1 MTTYDS
7 TVGARQNFAAG
18 SGTVEATQDELTS
31 SRLKKATSQAGE
43 TARKR
48 PGVTSAAVAAVAAV
62 AAAGVIG
69 GRKVAQARRPQSR
82 WQRIVNRGQSILHRG
97 QNVLHRGR

>member
-18 SGTVEATQDELTS
+18 SGTVEATQDELNG
-31 SRLKKATSQAGE
+31 SRLASAGQA
-43 TARKR
+43 ARKR
-48 PGVTSAAVAAVAAV
+48 PGITSAAVAAVAAV

-82 WQRIVNRGQSILHRG
+82 WQRIANRGQSVLHRG
-97 QNVLHRGR
+97 QSLLRRGR